1 MDAMK
6 RLIVGVD
13 LCDDYSQLSCYSYK
27 TNEPITIG
35 LLEQTDQ
42 EEMIPTA
49 LCVRKDSKQWLFGE
63 EAMACASSGEGLLV
77 NHLLAKLQKDEATEI
92 YQTKFSA
99 VSLLEKYLRKVL
111 MLVKNYFPTEPITK
125 LVITIEESD
134 PNTINR
140 IYETLG
146 LLGIDKERAK
156 VISHA
161 SAYLYYVLSQE
172 KTLWMN
178 DVGLFDFSLTGLYF
192 YRIRMNRRCNPILAS
207 LEKQDLTMNIEEYLQ
222 RRNKEK
228 AAYQLDNLADTV
240 LHKQIIST
248 LYFTGR
254 GLEGEWADTVIK
266 SLCNGRRVFVG
277 QSLYSKGACYAAKEY
292 AGDSCLLGVRL
303 FHDDMVTS
311 SLGLR
316 VFCDNKY
323 KEVTLLHAGDT
334 WYEVNNKYEV
344 IPDGATA
351 LELVQSKLLLRET
364 SQIKLSLDDF
374 SKPDARTTRWQVLL
388 YCKDRSTAIIKVTDL
403 GFGEFYPG
411 TGEEIEYTIEI

>member
-6 RLIVGVD
+6 RLIVGLD
-13 LCDDYSQLSCYSYK
+13 LCEDYSQLSCYSYK

-35 LLEQTDQ
+35 LLEQTEQ
-42 EEMIPTA
+42 EVMIPTA
-49 LCVRKDSKQWLFGE
+49 LCVRKDSKQWLFGD
-63 EAMACASSGEGLLV
+63 EAVACASNGEGQLV
-77 NHLLAKLQKDEATEI
+77 QHLLAKLQQNEVTEI
-92 YQTKFSA
+92 YQTKFSGVA
-99 VSLLEKYLRKVL
+99 LLEKYLRKVL

-125 LVITIEESD
+125 LVITIEE
-134 PNTINR
+134 PNPVVIDK
-140 IYETLG
+140 IYETLS

-172 KTLWMN
+172 KSLWMN
-178 DVGLFDFSLTGLYF
+178 DVGLFDFSLTELYF
-192 YRIRMNRRCNPILAS
+192 YRIRLNRRNTPILAS
-207 LEKQDLTMNIEEYLQ
+207 IDKMDLTKDIEGYPQ
-222 RRNKEK
+222 FQSKEK
-228 AAYQLDNLADTV
+228 AAYQFDNLSDTV

-254 GLEGEWADTVIK
+254 GLDGGWADTVIK
-266 SLCNGRRVFVG
+266 SLCAGRRIFVG

-292 AGDSCLLGVRL
+292 AGDSCLQEVRL

-334 WYEVNNKYEV
+334 WYEVNNKFEV
-344 IPDGATA
+344 IPDDATS

-364 SQIKLSLDDF
+364 SQIKLSLDAF
-374 SKPDARTTRWQVLL
+374 PKPDARTTRWQVLL
-388 YCKDRSTAIIKVTDL
+388 TCKDKSTAIIKVTDL

>member
-6 RLIVGVD
+6 RLIVGFD
-13 LCDDYSQLSCYSYK
+13 LCEDYSQLCCYSYK
-27 TNEPITIG
+27 MNEPITIG
-35 LLEQTDQ
+35 LLEQTEQ

-63 EAMACASSGEGLLV
+63 EAVTCAGDGEGLLI
-77 NHLLAKLQKDEATEI
+77 NQLITKLKTDEVTEI

-99 VSLLEKYLRKVL
+99 VALLEKYLRKVL
-111 MLVKNYFPTEPITK
+111 MLVKNYFPTEPITR

-134 PNTINR
+134 PKVIDK

-146 LLGIDKERAK
+146 LLGIDKDRANI
-156 VISHA
+156 ISHA

-172 KTLWMN
+172 KNLWMN

-192 YRIRMNRRCNPILAS
+192 YRIRLNRRSNPMLAS
-207 LEKQDLTMNIEEYLQ
+207 LEKLEFTNDLEEYPQLK
-222 RRNKEK
+222 NKEK
-228 AAYQLDNLADTV
+228 ASYQFDNLANTI

-254 GLEGEWADTVIK
+254 GLESGWADTVIK
-266 SLCNGRRVFVG
+266 SLCTGRRIFVG
-277 QSLYSKGACYAAKEY
+277 QSLYSKGACYAAKEF
-292 AGDSCLLGVRL
+292 AGDSCLQEVRL

-316 VFCDNKY
+316 VFCDNKF
-323 KEVTLLHAGDT
+323 KEHMLLHAGDT
-334 WYEVNNKYEV
+334 WYEVNSKCEV
-344 IPDGATA
+344 IPDGALE
-351 LELVQSKLLLRET
+351 LELVQSKILTKET
-364 SQIKLSLDDF
+364 SQIKLSLEPF
-374 SKPDARTTRWQVLL
+374 PKPIERTTRWQVVLS
-388 YCKDRSTAIIKVTDL
+388 CKDRSTATIKVTDL

-411 TGEEIEYTIEI
+411 TGEVIEYTIEI